1 MLFVP
6 AVSFVRQPRE
16 SAARSAASQRVASQ
30 RAPRKSTPSEL
41 APSELAPNELAAR
54 APLPAC
60 IAFLAS
66 YGVPQRMLQDCAAY
80 AKTVGVSAEEA
91 LIASGKISPDFYY
104 RLLARR
110 LGAPFLTQYVPLAST
125 ACRRHC
131 SQSGIAPLAPNAAG
145 LGYIIAP
152 RGPAVERLLARIRPD
167 AAAASDFAITTPTH
181 LTRLALVSQS
191 RSIAVEA
198 SQQLNATRTDLCAQA
213 GASRAQTGAAACL
226 TGAAAVGLAAAP
238 YSTFL
243 ALCAVFALIFAAA
256 VALRLWAFGASL
268 VDRRPEPKPLSDTA
282 LPVYSVVLP
291 VYRERNVVKKL
302 VSAVAAIDYPGIMA
316 QVPQDFEAVRA

>member
-16 SAARSAASQRVASQ
+16 GAPQSAGTQ
-30 RAPRKSTPSEL
+30 RAPSVHATSTY
-41 APSELAPNELAAR
+41 AAR

-60 IAFLAS
+60 IAFLAY
-66 YGVPQRMLQDCAAY
+66 YGVPQPVLHDSAAY
-80 AKTVGVSAEEA
+80 ARAIGVSAEEA
-91 LIASGKISPDFYY
+91 LIASGKISADFYY

-110 LGAPFLTQYVPLAST
+110 LGAPFIKQYVPLAAT
-125 ACRRHC
+125 ACRRLC

-152 RGPAVERLLARIRPD
+152 RGRAVERLLARISPD
-167 AAAASDFAITTPTH
+167 AAAPNDFAITTPTH

-226 TGAAAVGLAAAP
+226 TGAAVVGLAAAP

-256 VALRLWAFGASL
+256 VTLRLWALGASL

-316 QVPQDFEAVRA
+316 QPPQAVSAPTRHLIPKGVGE